1 MSAGLKATT
10 ISSFLSATVH
20 SAVLV
25 AAPQVTIV
33 QCFLGFALYAVS
45 LMLFW
50 WAAASNQRQPLLAC
64 FTPVWPSH
72 ITVKGPYR
80 LVRHPFYCSYVL
92 AWLAGFV
99 GTGNLWLLLTM
110 AAMSASYGLAA
121 LRESRSFQ
129 KARLRR
135 STRSTANAPECSF
148 RAFVISRRGFFW
160 AGGLLARIGM
170 DCGGCSRFLVLRH
183 RNLKAAHTPRTR
195 WEKRVA

>member
-121 LRESRSFQ
+121 LREEPQFSKGPLAEEYAQYRKRTGMFFPRIRYLTQGFFLGRGPSR
-129 KARLRR
+129 ADWHGLRR
-135 STRSTANAPECSF
+135 
-148 RAFVISRRGFFW
+148 V
-160 AGGLLARIGM
+160 
-170 DCGGCSRFLVLRH
+170 
-183 RNLKAAHTPRTR
+183 
-195 WEKRVA
+195 